1 MSEEAKAGRSAARPR
16 KAPVREAARAA
27 PRPPPDPPRRVLL
40 ASTGT
45 PFATEAVTRTIELAT
60 PEHATITV
68 LSIAKIFG
76 TSLGIPH
83 PGLQPTPK
91 EWQAQRDIVE
101 AAATVLRREGFEV
114 RVQVARSRNAP
125 KMIARWANAKN
136 FHAIVVA
143 DPERPAW
150 RRFVEGDLKHEIE
163 RRCAIPVHAVAVP
176 APSHR
181 SARAG

>member
-1 MSEEAKAGRSAARPR
+1 MMLGRGAAN
-16 KAPVREAARAA
+16 AASRTV
-27 PRPPPDPPRRVLL
+27 PDPPRRVLL
-40 ASTGT
+40 ASTGE
-45 PFATEAVTRTIELAT
+45 PFSPDVMARAIELAT
-60 PEHATITV
+60 PAHAKITV
-68 LSIAKIFG
+68 LAIARVYG
-76 TSLGIPH
+76 TSLGFPN
-83 PGLQPTPK
+83 PGLQPNRI
-91 EWQAQRDIVE
+91 EIEQRKKITED
-101 AAATVLRREGFEV
+101 AANVLRAEGFEV
-114 RVQVARSRNAP
+114 RVAMSKARNMP

-163 RRCAIPVHAVAVP
+163 RRCAVPVHAVAVP